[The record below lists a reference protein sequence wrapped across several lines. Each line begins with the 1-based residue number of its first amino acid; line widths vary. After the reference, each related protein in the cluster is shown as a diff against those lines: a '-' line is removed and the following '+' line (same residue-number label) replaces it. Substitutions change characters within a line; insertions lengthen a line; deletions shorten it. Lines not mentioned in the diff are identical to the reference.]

1 MMSREKVMADK
12 VSGEKERQY
21 SDRVG
26 RLRAGVLG
34 APEICVERGLLM
46 TESYKETEGEPFL
59 IRRAKALKKIL
70 SEMSISIEPDEL
82 IVGKTTSK
90 KRGAFIIPEIQWEW
104 YLEQIDALS
113 TREWDKLKPISDKE
127 KALMKGFL
135 PYWKGRST
143 YDKWRALVPDG
154 LMTVNDSNLYVINT
168 SSPSGV
174 HIGHI
179 VADNQKILTRGLNHI
194 KKEVEEKIDSL
205 CLSEIDD
212 FKKLVFYKA
221 VLISLDAV
229 ITFARRYAV
238 LARQLAAAET
248 SDHRKAELNKI
259 AEICERVP
267 AKPANTFHEAIQSL
281 WFVFIALR
289 NEVWGPGV
297 SIGRP
302 DQYLYPFFKE
312 EMDKGG
318 IAEAEAS
325 ELILMLLIKMND
337 AAIPMSTSVVEQLAG
352 FPTVANITVGGV
364 TREGKDAVN
373 DLTYLFL
380 EAEREIGLSMEE
392 FVVRVNRINS
402 DLFIRKA
409 CEVAKDLK
417 GKVKFISDDTAI
429 QQMLNNGKSIED
441 ARDFV
446 VVGCFSPTVP
456 AKSLDI
462 TASTINMPLLLELAL
477 NDGVSRMTGKRL
489 GPSTG
494 DPRRFKTYTELW
506 NAFAIQVRS
515 VIPSGVALRN
525 MDRQIYAEFV
535 PAPFLSA
542 VYPPC
547 VESGVDIING
557 GTAPLSTEAHGLS
570 GVPNVGDSLAAI
582 KKMVFDEKKITMEQ
596 LIDALDRNFDG
607 EEKLVHLLGK
617 APKFGND
624 IDYVDSIV
632 NDVIIFTCDE
642 MSKYKGIA
650 GTKHIVA
657 IATGTGH
664 MTFGRAVG
672 ALPDGRKAGEPLS
685 EGGISPH
692 QGRNISGP
700 TATLKSVAK
709 LDHIKAGGGSVL
721 NMKINPNALNDD
733 LKMRKF
739 ISMLRTYCETGGYHV
754 QFNIISGEMLRDA
767 KKHPENYRDLLVR
780 VATYSAYFVDLS
792 PTLQDDIIARIEFGE
807 L

>member
-1 MMSREKVMADK
+1 MSEKI
-12 VSGEKERQY
+12 SGEKGNPY
-21 SDRVG
+21 SARIAG
-26 RLRAGVLG
+26 LREDVLG
-34 APEICVERGLLM
+34 APELCVERGFLM
-46 TESYKETEGEPFL
+46 TESYKETEGEPSI

-70 SEMSISIEPDEL
+70 SEMTISIDDNEL

-113 TREWDKLKPISDKE
+113 TREWDKLKPISENE
-127 KALMKGFL
+127 KQLMKSFL
-135 PYWKGRST
+135 PYWKGKST
-143 YDKWRALVPDG
+143 YDKWHAIVPDE
-154 LMTVNDSNLYVINT
+154 LMTVNNSNLYVINT
-168 SSPSGV
+168 SSLSGV

-179 VADNQKILTRGLNHI
+179 VADNEKVLTLGLNHI
-194 KKEVEEKIDSL
+194 KKEVEDKIASL

-212 FKKLVFYKA
+212 FKKLAFYQA

-229 ITFARRYAV
+229 ITFSGRYAR
-238 LARQLAAAET
+238 LAREMAAVET
-248 SDHRKAELNKI
+248 DEQRKAELIKI
-259 AEICERVP
+259 AEISERVP
-267 AKPANTFHEAIQSL
+267 EGPANTFHEAIQSL
-281 WFVFIALR
+281 WFIFIALR
-289 NEVWGPGV
+289 IEVWGPGV

-302 DQYLYPFFKE
+302 DQYLYPFFKNDINEGILTE
-312 EMDKGG
+312 E
-318 IAEAEAS
+318 EAS

-337 AAIPMSTSVVEQLAG
+337 AAIPMSTAVVEQLAG
-352 FPTVANITVGGV
+352 FPTVANITIGGV
-364 TREGKDAVN
+364 TRQGKNAVN

-380 EAEREIGLSMEE
+380 EAERNIGLSMEE
-392 FVVRVNRINS
+392 FVIRVNRLNS
-402 DLFIRKA
+402 DAFIRKA

-417 GKVKFISDDTAI
+417 GKLKFISDDTAI

-441 ARDFV
+441 ARDYV

-489 GPSTG
+489 GPATG
-494 DPRRFKTYTELW
+494 DPRGFKDYDELW
-506 NAFAIQVRS
+506 NAFKTQVQA
-515 VIPSGVALRN
+515 VIPAGVALRN
-525 MDRQIYAEFV
+525 MDRQVYADFV

-542 VYPPC
+542 VYPSC
-547 VESGVDIING
+547 IESGIDIING
-557 GTAPLSTEAHGLS
+557 GTSPLFTEAHGLS
-570 GVPNVGDSLAAI
+570 GVPNVGDSLAAV
-582 KKMVFDEKKITMEQ
+582 KKMVFEEKKITMEQ
-596 LIDALDRNFDG
+596 LINALDRNFNG
-607 EEKLVHLLGK
+607 EERLVHILSK
-617 APKFGND
+617 SPKFGND

-632 NDVIIFTCDE
+632 NDVITFVCDE
-642 MSKYKGIA
+642 MNKYKGIA

-664 MTFGRAVG
+664 MTFGSVVG
-672 ALPDGRKAGEPLS
+672 ALPDGRKACEPLS

-700 TATLKSVAK
+700 TATLRSVAK
-709 LDHIKAGGGSVL
+709 LDHIKASGGSVL
-721 NMKINPNALNDD
+721 NMKINPDALNND
-733 LKMRKF
+733 LKIKKF

-754 QFNIISGEMLRDA
+754 QFNIISGETLRDA
-767 KKHPENYRDLLVR
+767 QKNPEKYRDLLVR